1 MNNLNLP
8 PFYVGQK
15 VVYITGHNMPKNSIH
30 TVNFISKKPCGCSW
44 VIRIDDEKFIP
55 TPGNTNKIVCVQ
67 CGVVYSRQKDTGEV
81 WDANAFRAIQEA
93 KPPLMTF
100 TQIKEKEKEE
110 ILILN

>member
-8 PFYVGQK
+8 PFYVGQR
-15 VVYITGHNMPKNSIH
+15 VEYIGNGSKLKKHSKH
-30 TVNFISKKPCGCSW
+30 TVLDIWKEPCGCWGIDIGKSKDSGKMLRKCIYCN
-44 VIRIDDEKFIP
+44 VIYD
-55 TPGNTNKIVCVQ
+55 NTFKAGFYARV
-67 CGVVYSRQKDTGEV
+67 
-81 WDANAFRAIQEA
+81 FRPVQEA